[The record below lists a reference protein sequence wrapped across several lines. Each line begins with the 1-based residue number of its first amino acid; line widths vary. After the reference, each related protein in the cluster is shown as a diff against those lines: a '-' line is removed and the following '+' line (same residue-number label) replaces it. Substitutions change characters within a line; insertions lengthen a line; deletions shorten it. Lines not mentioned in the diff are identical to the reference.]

1 MQNNKYLCLFL
12 FFLSLPAF
20 SKTPKEYQKE
30 HAHCVRTTPTVNNGT
45 IIGCADNI
53 VQKTNRDIRLVYYRI
68 YRKIANR
75 DKDSAFLFMLSQ
87 KSWADYKNQTCSL
100 EGSLIGSPVG
110 SLCEM
115 DFNLERLKLLNNLE
129 EQL

>member
-1 MQNNKYLCLFL
+1 M
-12 FFLSLPAF
+12 FLSLPTF

-30 HAHCVRTTPTVNNGT
+30 HAHCVRTIPTINNGT